1 MTIKLML
8 EAVREQKGVT
18 RKQLARAMGVSRTAI
33 YMWETGKNAITLGR
47 IAEAAEA
54 LGCLPSELVDFNGR

>member
-8 EAVREQKGVT
+8 KDVREQKGMT

-33 YMWETGKNAITLGR
+33 YTRETGRNAITLGR
-47 IAEAAEA
+47 IAQAAEA
-54 LGCLPSELVDFNGR
+54 LGCPPSELVDFGGR